1 MLSMTQQ
8 LNLVNKTIW
17 KLKRNKIALRNS
29 KWRNVIQPVTG
40 LKRLRSVQSVPWRLL
55 NLTVKNNYD
64 FELILD
70 VLEVVKVRIF
80 RSLTN
85 LKKTYFSSNYDT
97 DNKKCPWITQISIK
111 NMLYVIKWH
120 TVYRHLQITINSTVL
135 YLPNLIH
142 IFHHRNKKKTKKYV
156 KINISIKHFKFCFVY
171 FQVKNNL

>member
-1 MLSMTQQ
+1 M
-8 LNLVNKTIW
+8 
-17 KLKRNKIALRNS
+17 
-29 KWRNVIQPVTG
+29 
-40 LKRLRSVQSVPWRLL
+40 KRLRSVQSVPWRLL

-142 IFHHRNKKKTKKYV
+142 IFHHRNKKKDKKYV
-156 KINISIKHFKFCFVY
+156 KINISIKHFFLSIFKLKIMFKIFIYQNFLNKICIKYKISIVSINWY
-171 FQVKNNL
+171 FIRTY